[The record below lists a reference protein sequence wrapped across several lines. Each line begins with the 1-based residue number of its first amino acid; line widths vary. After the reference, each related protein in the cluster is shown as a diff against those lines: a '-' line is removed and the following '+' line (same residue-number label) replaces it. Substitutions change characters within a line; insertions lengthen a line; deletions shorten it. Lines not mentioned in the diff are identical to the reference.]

1 MWGVF
6 FFQIKE
12 AGTLPEAKAAIEMAE
27 DCLSIIG
34 AFRSIST
41 LKQRDMLVQS
51 AVEYYVDGRCNVAL
65 QQYVVSNTFLF
76 VEIVFIPCSLYM
88 LYGVFFF

>member
-1 MWGVF
+1 MTVCMLLL

-12 AGTLPEAKAAIEMAE
+12 AETVEMAE

-51 AVEYYVDGRCNVAL
+51 AVEYYVDGRWNVAL
-65 QQYVVSNTFLF
+65 QQYVVSKTFLF
-76 VEIVFIPCSLYM
+76 VEIVFIPCSL
-88 LYGVFFF
+88 